1 MALVLVSLVSLS
13 ALWAF
18 AASLTLGDGLN
29 LRKVD
34 TVHDH
39 FGYPSGALGSA
50 LQAERRLAAVYLGSG
65 LPGDQAALES
75 GRLVTDRQADLFRR
89 LTADEGAQ
97 DAASQQARG
106 LAARIVQQLDA
117 LGTTRTAV
125 DRKSMTRSQS
135 FTNYTAVI
143 TDLGTLQGSLSTLS
157 NADVA
162 RDARNQVS
170 LTRAREM
177 LAQED
182 ALLAGVLAAGRM
194 TPAER
199 AEFSRLV
206 GAQRTLYGLAAPE
219 LATAERAYLQRI
231 TGMPEY
237 TRLRTLE
244 DRFAGQAR
252 RTTEAETA
260 VLWKTTADS
269 NLTRLRGL
277 ELALADAS
285 ERRAEPI
292 ANGIMARLVIAG
304 ALGAVAV
311 VVSIVLA
318 IWVARSVIRD
328 LSGLRREALDLA
340 DVRLPRVIGRL
351 RRGEEVDVAAE
362 APPLSFGTAE
372 IDQVGQAFNAAR
384 RTAIQGAVE
393 EATLRRSIN
402 DVFVNLARR
411 SQALLHRQLGL
422 LDAMERRIN
431 DPEDL
436 EDLFRVDHLAARM
449 RRHAE
454 GLIILSGQ
462 APGRAWRN
470 PVAVMDVARAA
481 ASEVEDYT
489 RVNVAP
495 MSRAAVAGIAV
506 ADVVHL
512 LAELIENAAI
522 FSPPHTTV
530 QVTGQQAARGFIIEI
545 DDRGLGMTP
554 EALAAANERLAS
566 PGEFDLSDT
575 AQLGLFVVGRL
586 ARRHNVKVS
595 LRISPYGGTTAIVLL
610 PLDIVTPGDDERLD
624 SGPAA
629 LTRRAEDARIPVG
642 AVRDFRH
649 DSGSGQFPAI
659 ESGGGGAVLRLPV
672 GDDTGGFPVVD
683 GGGARRADTGGFPAV
698 SGGSSPR
705 TGTGG
710 FPVVDGRGA
719 PRAGSGGHPNAGGGH
734 RAPVGHPATDAGGY
748 PATDAGGYPATDAG
762 GHQGAAGGY
771 QGAGAGGYQ
780 DAGGG
785 GYPGAGDTGGFPRA
799 DAENPPGEAFARAD
813 TGPFPRVDTG
823 GFPRADTGGFPVA
836 DTGGIPRVDAAGT
849 PQAPPPTGP
858 PVTSVPPPVF
868 DELSPMPAAPPV
880 PPESVV
886 PPDVTGERPELP
898 VRRKAPGGAS
908 RPDLPRRVAQANLAP
923 QLRRDRGAGAGEP
936 AAAPAPPRSE
946 RSPEELRSMMSSIQ
960 RGTRR
965 GRAEG
970 VEDGGGS

>member
-1 MALVLVSLVSLS
+1 MGSGAGHRRSRSGSGRFRSVRFKVVALVLVSLVSLS

-39 FGYPSGALGSA
+39 FGYPSGALASA
-50 LQAERRLAAVYLGSG
+50 LQSERRLSSVFLGSG
-65 LPGDQAALES
+65 TAGDQAAMES

-89 LTADEGAQ
+89 LAADQGAQ
-97 DAASQQARG
+97 DAASAQAKR
-106 LAARIVQQLDA
+106 LASRIVQQLDGLSA
-117 LGTTRTAV
+117 TRAAV
-125 DRKSMTRSQS
+125 ERKGMTRAQS
-135 FTNYTAVI
+135 FSNYTALV

-162 RDARNQVS
+162 RDARNQVA
-170 LTRAREM
+170 LIRAREM
-177 LAQED
+177 LSQED
-182 ALLAGVLAAGRM
+182 ALLAGALAAGRV
-194 TPAER
+194 TPLER
-199 AEFSRLV
+199 AEFSRMV
-206 GAQRTLYGLAAPE
+206 GAQRTLYNLAGPE
-219 LATAERAYLQRI
+219 LTDDDRAYLARI

-237 TRLRTLE
+237 TRLRQME
-244 DRFAGQAR
+244 DRFAGQSSKP
-252 RTTEAETA
+252 ETG
-260 VLWKTTADS
+260 VDVVWKTTADS

-277 ELALADAS
+277 ELALAAAA

-292 ANGIMARLVIAG
+292 SDRIMLRLVVAG
-304 ALGAVAV
+304 ALGLVAV
-311 VVSIVLA
+311 IVSIVLA

-340 DVRLPRVIGRL
+340 DVRLPRVIRRL

-362 APPLSFGTAE
+362 APPLAFSTAE

-393 EATLRRSIN
+393 EAALRRSIN

-422 LDAMERRIN
+422 LDSMERRITE
-431 DPEDL
+431 PEDL

-506 ADVVHL
+506 ADIVHL

-530 QVTGQQAARGFIIEI
+530 QVSGQQAARGFIVEI

-595 LRISPYGGTTAIVLL
+595 LRASPYGGTTAIVLL
-610 PLDIVTPGDDERLD
+610 PLDIVAPGEEHELG

-642 AVRDFRH
+642 ALHDFRH
-649 DSGSGQFPAI
+649 ETGPLPAIGPGPGTETGPIPQIGPGPSAETGPIPQIGPGSGG
-659 ESGGGGAVLRLPV
+659 SVLRLPF
-672 GDDTGGFPVVD
+672 GQEPEPPHPVQPLGQEPEPLHPVQ
-683 GGGARRADTGGFPAV
+683 P
-698 SGGSSPR
+698 SP
-705 TGTGG
+705 
-710 FPVVDGRGA
+710 PVQS
-719 PRAGSGGHPNAGGGH
+719 PQ
-734 RAPVGHPATDAGGY
+734 PV
-748 PATDAGGYPATDAG
+748 
-762 GHQGAAGGY
+762 QS
-771 QGAGAGGYQ
+771 
-780 DAGGG
+780 
-785 GYPGAGDTGGFPRA
+785 
-799 DAENPPGEAFARAD
+799 PPPVESPQPVQ
-813 TGPFPRVDTG
+813 PFG
-823 GFPRADTGGFPVA
+823 L
-836 DTGGIPRVDAAGT
+836 

-868 DELSPMPAAPPV
+868 DELASVPMV
-880 PPESVV
+880 PPESVL
-886 PPDVTGERPELP
+886 PPPSSPGVRPELP
-898 VRRKAPGGAS
+898 ARRTGQGDSAGS
-908 RPDLPRRVAQANLAP
+908 RPALPQRVRQANLAP
-923 QLRRDRGAGAGEP
+923 QLRRDETSTGELVL
-936 AAAPAPPRSE
+936 PAPVEARNE

-960 RGTRR
+960 AGTRR
-965 GRAEG
+965 GRAEP
-970 VEDGGGS
+970 VEGGEES

>member
-34 TVHDH
+34 TVQDH
-39 FGYPSGALGSA
+39 FGYPSGALASA
-50 LQAERRLAAVYLGSG
+50 LQGERRLSAVFLGSG
-65 LPGDQAALES
+65 TAGDQAAMES

-89 LTADEGAQ
+89 LAADQGAQ
-97 DAASQQARG
+97 DAASPQAKR
-106 LAARIVQQLDA
+106 LASRIVQQLDGLSA
-117 LGTTRTAV
+117 TRAAV
-125 DRKSMTRSQS
+125 ERKRMTRAQS
-135 FTNYTAVI
+135 FSNYTTLI

-162 RDARNQVS
+162 RDARNQVA
-170 LTRAREM
+170 LVRAREM

-182 ALLAGVLAAGRM
+182 ALLAGALAAGRV
-194 TPAER
+194 TPLER
-199 AEFSRLV
+199 AEFSRMV
-206 GAQRTLYGLAAPE
+206 GAQRTLYNLAGPE
-219 LATAERAYLQRI
+219 LTDADRAYLARI
-231 TGMPEY
+231 TGTPEY
-237 TRLRTLE
+237 TRLRQME
-244 DRFAGQAR
+244 DRFAGQSDYKP
-252 RTTEAETA
+252 ETGA
-260 VLWKTTADS
+260 DVVWKTTADS

-277 ELALADAS
+277 ELALAEAA

-292 ANGIMARLVIAG
+292 SDRIMLRLVVAG
-304 ALGAVAV
+304 ALGLVAV
-311 VVSIVLA
+311 IVSIVLA

-340 DVRLPRVIGRL
+340 DVRLPRVIRRL

-362 APPLSFGTAE
+362 APPLAFATAE

-393 EATLRRSIN
+393 EAALRRSIN

-422 LDAMERRIN
+422 LDSMERRITE
-431 DPEDL
+431 PEDL

-506 ADVVHL
+506 ADIVHL

-530 QVTGQQAARGFIIEI
+530 QVSGQQAARGFIIEI

-595 LRISPYGGTTAIVLL
+595 LRASPYGGTTAIVLL
-610 PLDIVTPGDDERLD
+610 PLDIVAPGEEHELD

-642 AVRDFRH
+642 ALHDFRQET
-649 DSGSGQFPAI
+649 GPLPGIGP
-659 ESGGGGAVLRLPV
+659 GPGAEIGTGPLPEI
-672 GDDTGGFPVVD
+672 D
-683 GGGARRADTGGFPAV
+683 
-698 SGGSSPR
+698 

-710 FPVVDGRGA
+710 SILRLPLGEE
-719 PRAGSGGHPNAGGGH
+719 PEP
-734 RAPVGHPATDAGGY
+734 P
-748 PATDAGGYPATDAG
+748 
-762 GHQGAAGGY
+762 Q
-771 QGAGAGGYQ
+771 
-780 DAGGG
+780 
-785 GYPGAGDTGGFPRA
+785 PGQ
-799 DAENPPGEAFARAD
+799 PGQ
-813 TGPFPRVDTG
+813 PFLL
-823 GFPRADTGGFPVA
+823 
-836 DTGGIPRVDAAGT
+836 
-849 PQAPPPTGP
+849 PQAPPPSGP

-868 DELSPMPAAPPV
+868 DELASVPVV
-880 PPESVV
+880 PPESVM
-886 PPDVTGERPELP
+886 PPPSAPGERPELP
-898 VRRKAPGGAS
+898 ARRKAPGDSAGA
-908 RPDLPRRVAQANLAP
+908 RPALPQRVRQANLAP
-923 QLRRDRGAGAGEP
+923 QLRRDTTSTGELVL
-936 AAAPAPPRSE
+936 PAPVEPRTE

-960 RGTRR
+960 AGTRR
-965 GRAEG
+965 GRAEP
-970 VEDGGGS
+970 VEGGGES

>member
-50 LQAERRLAAVYLGSG
+50 LQAERRLSAVFLGSG
-65 LPGDQAALES
+65 TAGDQAAMES
-75 GRLVTDRQADLFRR
+75 GRLVTDRQAELFRR
-89 LTADEGAQ
+89 LAGDKKAQ
-97 DAASQQARG
+97 DAASAQAKR
-106 LAARIVQQLDA
+106 LAGRIVQQLDGLA
-117 LGTTRTAV
+117 ATRAAIE
-125 DRKSMTRSQS
+125 RKRMTRSQS
-135 FTNYTAVI
+135 FSNYTALV

-162 RDARNQVS
+162 RDARNQVA
-170 LTRAREM
+170 LVRAREM
-177 LAQED
+177 LSQED
-182 ALLAGVLAAGRM
+182 ALLAGALAAGRV
-194 TPAER
+194 TQLER
-199 AEFSRLV
+199 AEFSRMV
-206 GAQRTLYGLAAPE
+206 GAQRTLYNLAAPE
-219 LATAERAYLQRI
+219 LTDADRAYLQRI

-237 TRLRTLE
+237 TRLRQLE
-244 DRFAGQAR
+244 DRFAGQSR
-252 RTTEAETA
+252 GRPEAGTD

-277 ELALADAS
+277 ELSLAAAA
-285 ERRAEPI
+285 ERRADPI
-292 ANGIMARLVIAG
+292 SDRIMLRLVVAG
-304 ALGAVAV
+304 ALGLVAV
-311 VVSIVLA
+311 IVSIVLA

-340 DVRLPRVIGRL
+340 DVRLPRVIRRL

-362 APPLSFGTAE
+362 APPLAFGTAE

-393 EATLRRSIN
+393 EAALRRSIN

-422 LDAMERRIN
+422 LDSMERRVS

-495 MSRAAVAGIAV
+495 MSRAAVTGIAV
-506 ADVVHL
+506 ADIVHL

-530 QVTGQQAARGFIIEI
+530 QVTGQQAARGFIVEI

-566 PGEFDLSDT
+566 PGEFDLSDS

-595 LRISPYGGTTAIVLL
+595 LRLSPYGGTTAIVLL
-610 PLDIVTPGDDERLD
+610 PTDIVAAGENAELD
-624 SGPAA
+624 AGPAA

-642 AVRDFRH
+642 ALHDFRQGTGPLPELGAGPAPIPASAEPPAPT
-649 DSGSGQFPAI
+649 DMPVMGGS
-659 ESGGGGAVLRLPV
+659 VVRLPL
-672 GDDTGGFPVVD
+672 GN
-683 GGGARRADTGGFPAV
+683 
-698 SGGSSPR
+698 GSSP
-705 TGTGG
+705 T
-710 FPVVDGRGA
+710 A
-719 PRAGSGGHPNAGGGH
+719 S
-734 RAPVGHPATDAGGY
+734 
-748 PATDAGGYPATDAG
+748 
-762 GHQGAAGGY
+762 
-771 QGAGAGGYQ
+771 
-780 DAGGG
+780 
-785 GYPGAGDTGGFPRA
+785 
-799 DAENPPGEAFARAD
+799 PPSS
-813 TGPFPRVDTG
+813 
-823 GFPRADTGGFPVA
+823 
-836 DTGGIPRVDAAGT
+836 T
-849 PQAPPPTGP
+849 PPPLVHQAPPPTGP

-868 DELSPMPAAPPV
+868 DERMPVLV
-880 PPESVV
+880 PPESVM
-886 PPDVTGERPELP
+886 PPSEPPGERPELP
-898 VRRKAPGGAS
+898 TRRKAPGDSGNGG
-908 RPDLPRRVAQANLAP
+908 RPALPQRVRQANLAP
-923 QLRRDRGAGAGEP
+923 QLRKDAGNTGEQTL
-936 AAAPAPPRSE
+936 PPEPRTE

-960 RGTRR
+960 LGSRR
-965 GRAEG
+965 GRAEP
-970 VEDGGGS
+970 VEGGEES